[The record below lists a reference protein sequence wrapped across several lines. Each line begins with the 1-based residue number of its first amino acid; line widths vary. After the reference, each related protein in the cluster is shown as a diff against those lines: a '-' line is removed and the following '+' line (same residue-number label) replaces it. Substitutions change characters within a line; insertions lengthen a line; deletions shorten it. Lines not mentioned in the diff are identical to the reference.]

1 MGRVLAAIDASPCA
15 RPVVQT
21 ALSVADFFEGSV
33 VALHVREKGSDLAL
47 EAARAAGVEL
57 LETDGSPIEGII
69 TAAQDPR
76 VVAVVLGARGVHD
89 GPRPAGHAALE
100 VITRVNKP
108 VVVVPPDGTTRTRI
122 ARVLIPLEGTD
133 ESSQAIADTI
143 ALARR
148 HDIEV
153 LVLHVHSPET
163 VPAFEDQPHHAV
175 PAWEGEFVARFVSV
189 PHAHVAVIQRV
200 GVAADRIVAV
210 AADVEADLIALGWNQ
225 NLAPGRAQVVREALT
240 HSTIPVLLVPTPLP
254 GG

>member
-1 MGRVLAAIDASPCA
+1 MLAAIDAGPCA
-15 RPVVQT
+15 RMVVET

-33 VALHVREKGSDLAL
+33 VALHVREKGSDIAL
-47 EAARAAGVEL
+47 EAAHAAGVEL

-69 TAAQDPR
+69 TAAEDPR
-76 VVAVVLGARGVHD
+76 VVAVVLGARAVHG
-89 GPRPAGHAALE
+89 GPRPAGHVALE

-108 VVVVPPDGTTRTRI
+108 VVVVPPDWTTRARI

-148 HDIEV
+148 RDIEFV
-153 LVLHVHSPET
+153 VLHVHAPET
-163 VPAFEDQPHHAV
+163 VPAFEDQPHHEV

-189 PHAHVAVIQRV
+189 PHADVEVIQRV

-210 AADVEADLIALGWNQ
+210 AGDVEADLIALGWNQ
-225 NLAPGRAQVVREALT
+225 NLAPGRARVVREALI
-240 HSTIPVLLVPTPLP
+240 HSIPVLLVPTRLA